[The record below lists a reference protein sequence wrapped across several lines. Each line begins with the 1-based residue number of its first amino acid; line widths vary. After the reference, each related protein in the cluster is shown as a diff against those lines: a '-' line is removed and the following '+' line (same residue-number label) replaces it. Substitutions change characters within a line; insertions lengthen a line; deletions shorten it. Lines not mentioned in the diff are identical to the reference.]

1 MGNKGSKANAP
12 VLRKEDLDALVK
24 TSGMTEQE
32 VDKNM
37 FEIMLHQIFS
47 LFRSR
52 ITLRTLSKNT
62 RMEGSQSRTLVQWW
76 QRFGYQHLFN
86 GIVVYELF
94 FQILPQADAAKLESH
109 VFNVYDANGDGVID
123 FKEFLVNEIVKWHL
137 CIFDYK
143 TKTILQIILHMA
155 NGGSSEEL
163 LSKLF
168 TSFDENK

>member
-62 RMEGSQSRTLVQWW
+62 RMAGSQSRTLVQ
-76 QRFGYQHLFN
+76 
-86 GIVVYELF
+86 
-94 FQILPQADAAKLESH
+94 
-109 VFNVYDANGDGVID
+109 
-123 FKEFLVNEIVKWHL
+123 
-137 CIFDYK
+137 
-143 TKTILQIILHMA
+143 
-155 NGGSSEEL
+155 
-163 LSKLF
+163 
-168 TSFDENK
+168 